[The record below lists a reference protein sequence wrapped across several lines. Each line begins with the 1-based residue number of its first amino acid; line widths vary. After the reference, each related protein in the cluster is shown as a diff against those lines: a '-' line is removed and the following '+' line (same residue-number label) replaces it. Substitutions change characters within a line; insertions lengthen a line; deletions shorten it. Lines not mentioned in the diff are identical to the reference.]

1 MEIVEAQL
9 SISRIKCTRT
19 SAKTH
24 SLNMHAKSIAFSAHV
39 ESLLRVLHPMFAKV
53 WSVAITESKDAPVLF
68 PPLMSPTSYSTDTQ
82 MRYWRYPAFLFEML
96 WALLRTQNLYARQKV
111 SKSVQQEFPT
121 TYGLWCVQYIQRC
134 PAQRC
139 FGHLY
144 VLDTSRYM
152 CFLF

>member
-1 MEIVEAQL
+1 MRLVNNMEIVEAQL

-53 WSVAITESKDAPVLF
+53 WSVAITESKDALVLF

-82 MRYWRYPAFLFEML
+82 MRY
-96 WALLRTQNLYARQKV
+96 
-111 SKSVQQEFPT
+111 
-121 TYGLWCVQYIQRC
+121 
-134 PAQRC
+134 
-139 FGHLY
+139 
-144 VLDTSRYM
+144 
-152 CFLF
+152 